1 MRELVG
7 WLMRSLRKRR
17 CNKTKCILFVRERSV
32 GPDHTIAAK
41 ETTSTV
47 EWVDRLREWRRR
59 KRYCYSGHQPSCA
72 FIAVLLI
79 GSAIFGVLPSNRV
92 LKTKEAFLKW
102 FSKHWSHHHHHHH
115 HHHHYYY
122 YYYYYY
128 VNLLHPNINMHILHT
143 VRHTFYLRLG
153 EFILTIKSFSCWWLF
168 YLFSRP

>member
-79 GSAIFGVLPSNRV
+79 GSAILGVLPSSRV
-92 LKTKEAFLKW
+92 LETKEAFLKW
-102 FSKHWSHHHHHHH
+102 FSKYWSHYYYYC
-115 HHHHYYY
+115 YYY
-122 YYYYYY
+122 YYYYS
-128 VNLLHPNINMHILHT
+128 VDPLHPNISMHILHT
-143 VRHTFYLRLG
+143 VRHKFYLRLR
-153 EFILTIKSFSCWWLF
+153 EFILTIKSFSCW
-168 YLFSRP
+168 